1 MTPPSRKTYIAS
13 DRKPEITVPKLLG
26 IVLAL
31 IIIWGVVFI
40 MLSLFPTWR
49 EFFVDI
55 SIAMSGLIVAALL
68 GEHFLK
74 TRESD
79 RLQLIYKLRIDD
91 GKQKIQLEK
100 LKARG
105 FVQFARTTAVLLH
118 EGVFVTLELR
128 SAKTQKVIG
137 TLTTKNDRWE
147 KKELLQVARELHE
160 VGVAVQEKNL
170 PVGEVVGNKVTFEH
184 SLLNSYIVALFVLL
198 LTFLI
203 AAAVTGVLQESPFG
217 FLLTMGV
224 LYGLMVYPQKKFI
237 ITPTHLIVKNR
248 WLPLYRHQL
257 SIDNIKAIQAITAYA
272 RRDVQEYLQVDLIK
286 KRKNKSHQTLKFY
299 SILGREHIRQVVYL
313 VKNHMQELPKR
324 PTLGETRVDGSRDIT
339 PTTPANG

>member
-1 MTPPSRKTYIAS
+1 MTPPSKKTYIS
-13 DRKPEITVPKLLG
+13 PDRKPEITLPKLLG
-26 IVLAL
+26 IVFAML
-31 IIIWGVVFI
+31 IIWGVLVVL
-40 MLSLFPTWR
+40 LSVFPTWR
-49 EFFVDI
+49 VFIVDF
-55 SIAMSGLIVAALL
+55 SIALSGLIVAGLL

-74 TRESD
+74 VRESN

-91 GKQKIQLEK
+91 AKQKIQIEK

-105 FVQFARTTAVLLH
+105 FVQFARTKAVLLH

-128 SAKTQKVIG
+128 SVKTKKVIG

-147 KKELLQVARELHE
+147 KQAILQVAQALHE
-160 VGVAVQEKNL
+160 AGVAVQEKQI
-170 PVGEVVGNKVTFEH
+170 PVGEVVGSKVTFEH
-184 SLLNSYIVALFVLL
+184 PLLNSYIVALGVIL

-203 AAAVTGVLQESPFG
+203 AAAVSGVLQESPFG
-217 FLLTMGV
+217 FLLTMAI

-286 KRKNKSHQTLKFY
+286 KRKNKARLTLKFY

-313 VKNHMQELPKR
+313 VKNHMSELPKR
-324 PTLGETRVDGSRDIT
+324 PVLGETRVDGQKV
-339 PTTPANG
+339 G

>member
-1 MTPPSRKTYIAS
+1 MTPPSRKTYIAP
-13 DRKPEITVPKLLG
+13 DRKPEITLPKILG

-31 IIIWGVVFI
+31 VIIWGVLFV
-40 MLSLFPTWR
+40 MLSIFPSWKT
-49 EFFVDI
+49 FFVDI
-55 SIAMSGLIVAALL
+55 SIALSTLIVLALL
-68 GEHFLK
+68 GENFLK
-74 TRESD
+74 TRESN

-91 GKQKIQLEK
+91 SKQKIQLEK

-105 FVQFARTTAVLLH
+105 FVQFARIQAVLLH

-128 SAKTQKVIG
+128 SAKTQKLIG
-137 TLTTKNDRWE
+137 TLTNKSDRWQ
-147 KKELLQVARELHE
+147 KEALIQIAQELHE
-160 VGVAVQEKNL
+160 VGVSVEEQNL
-170 PVGEVVGNKVTFEH
+170 PVGEIEGDNVIFEH
-184 SLLNSYIVALFVLL
+184 TLLNYYIIALFVIL

-203 AAAVTGVLQESPFG
+203 AAAVSGILQESPFG

-224 LYGLMVYPQKKFI
+224 IYGVTVYPQKKFI
-237 ITPTHLIVKNR
+237 VTPTHLIVKNR

-257 SIDNIKAIQAITAYA
+257 AIDNIKTIQAITAYA

-313 VKNHMQELPKR
+313 VKKHVNELPKR
-324 PTLGETRVDGSRDIT
+324 PTLGETRVDGSKNIKDLT
-339 PTTPANG
+339 DF